1 MLFKSRILC
10 STSELSTFN
19 LAHIKQ
25 CQSVFNGK
33 YAHPEPSRGSFQ
45 QITLSLIHHL
55 WHLATFCL
63 QLLKQPACFRLHLG
77 TRKGYT
83 ISFVFVFHWY
93 QVHLFWQ
100 WWNKFC
106 PVRVDDVQPV
116 VASIGDVLDVH
127 LRISR
132 WDCSHKHSHWPWPWC
147 RGDTFLW
154 WPRQK
159 PQACPQVVE
168 APEHGVPFLPVW
180 RAIYRGTSLV
190 AGGRTVRSGW
200 APCGARVPS

>member
-63 QLLKQPACFRLHLG
+63 QLLKQPACFRLHLDMEIPFYTLVGHFLSRPRRVKFWVLGNGFTSSGKGG
-77 TRKGYT
+77 TN
-83 ISFVFVFHWY
+83 FV
-93 QVHLFWQ
+93 
-100 WWNKFC
+100 
-106 PVRVDDVQPV
+106 P
-116 VASIGDVLDVH
+116 
-127 LRISR
+127 
-132 WDCSHKHSHWPWPWC
+132 
-147 RGDTFLW
+147 
-154 WPRQK
+154 
-159 PQACPQVVE
+159 
-168 APEHGVPFLPVW
+168 
-180 RAIYRGTSLV
+180 
-190 AGGRTVRSGW
+190 SGW
-200 APCGARVPS
+200 TMSSPWFPA